1 MIKWKVLLITSI
13 LLMNVLFLLPFFI
26 YTPVKALDYGMD
38 TDLGNVNAS
47 FWGEHERDSSGWPV
61 AGAGDVNGDGYDD
74 ILIGAYCN
82 DDGGDSTG
90 QTYLIFGKPFGWS
103 MDTDLSASDASFL
116 GEDEGDYSGKSIAG
130 AGDVNGDGFDDILIG
145 AYNNDDGG
153 DDAGQTY
160 LIFGKASGW
169 MLDSDLSASDASF
182 FGEYGGDSS
191 GCSVAGAGDVNGD
204 GYDDIL
210 IGAYENDEDGFWPGQ
225 TYLIFGKAS
234 GWKMDTNLS
243 FSDASFWG
251 EKGGPGFSVA
261 GAGDVN
267 GDGYDDILIGAP
279 GLIGWSGKRQ
289 LGQTFLIFGKAS
301 GWKMDTDLSVSD
313 ASFHG
318 VDKTF
323 WSGWSVAGAGDVD
336 GDGYDDILI
345 GVPGGRVD
353 GNWSGI
359 SYLILGKASGWAM
372 YTSLSASN
380 ASFRAEDFYD
390 CPGYSVA
397 GAGDVDGDGYDDIL
411 IGAPEGD
418 NKEDFDAGRTYLIFP
433 KHNFKPILYDENLSL
448 SDGNVSSNITFS
460 IMYED
465 NDDDKPINVSL
476 VIDNKWYAMICND
489 SIPINFRKG
498 VQYSHSLNLSKGPH
512 RYFYS
517 ASDGKTSVRF
527 PLKGYFIASTD
538 LDGDGIL
545 DPFDYDRDGDEV
557 ANVDDP
563 YPDDPKRWKNDTVPE
578 PEDNESIYIWVGL
591 ILFAFTAGIIGLV
604 IHIARKKRIEEGK
617 ISKTDDLGR
626 VGKKE

>member
-130 AGDVNGDGFDDILIG
+130 AGDVNGDGFVDILIG

-153 DDAGQTY
+153 DDAGQTYLIFGKPIGWSMDTDLSASDASFWGEDEDDKSGFSVAGAGDVNGDGYDDILIGALGNNENGHNAGQTY

-323 WSGWSVAGAGDVD
+323 
-336 GDGYDDILI
+336 
-345 GVPGGRVD
+345 
-353 GNWSGI
+353 
-359 SYLILGKASGWAM
+359 
-372 YTSLSASN
+372 
-380 ASFRAEDFYD
+380 
-390 CPGYSVA
+390 
-397 GAGDVDGDGYDDIL
+397 
-411 IGAPEGD
+411 
-418 NKEDFDAGRTYLIFP
+418 
-433 KHNFKPILYDENLSL
+433 
-448 SDGNVSSNITFS
+448 
-460 IMYED
+460 
-465 NDDDKPINVSL
+465 
-476 VIDNKWYAMICND
+476 
-489 SIPINFRKG
+489 
-498 VQYSHSLNLSKGPH
+498 
-512 RYFYS
+512 
-517 ASDGKTSVRF
+517 
-527 PLKGYFIASTD
+527 
-538 LDGDGIL
+538 
-545 DPFDYDRDGDEV
+545 
-557 ANVDDP
+557 
-563 YPDDPKRWKNDTVPE
+563 
-578 PEDNESIYIWVGL
+578 
-591 ILFAFTAGIIGLV
+591 
-604 IHIARKKRIEEGK
+604 
-617 ISKTDDLGR
+617 
-626 VGKKE
+626 

>member
-1 MIKWKVLLITSI
+1 
-13 LLMNVLFLLPFFI
+13 
-26 YTPVKALDYGMD
+26 
-38 TDLGNVNAS
+38 
-47 FWGEHERDSSGWPV
+47 
-61 AGAGDVNGDGYDD
+61 
-74 ILIGAYCN
+74 
-82 DDGGDSTG
+82 
-90 QTYLIFGKPFGWS
+90 
-103 MDTDLSASDASFL
+103 
-116 GEDEGDYSGKSIAG
+116 
-130 AGDVNGDGFDDILIG
+130 
-145 AYNNDDGG
+145 
-153 DDAGQTY
+153 
-160 LIFGKASGW
+160 
-169 MLDSDLSASDASF
+169 
-182 FGEYGGDSS
+182 
-191 GCSVAGAGDVNGD
+191 
-204 GYDDIL
+204 
-210 IGAYENDEDGFWPGQ
+210 
-225 TYLIFGKAS
+225 
-234 GWKMDTNLS
+234 MDTNLS

-323 WSGWSVAGAGDVD
+323 WSGW
-336 GDGYDDILI
+336 
-345 GVPGGRVD
+345 
-353 GNWSGI
+353 
-359 SYLILGKASGWAM
+359 
-372 YTSLSASN
+372 
-380 ASFRAEDFYD
+380 
-390 CPGYSVA
+390 SVA